1 MRIEGSDTRRRR
13 PHQSLPL
20 RQYRGTHGNVIEIL
34 VEHGV
39 SEFGRFASE
48 YKQLFDETPSE
59 TFRGQSG
66 DALAIDSEGEKSG
79 QFYLPEMTSCRLVLR
94 HEVPKVIE

>member
-1 MRIEGSDTRRRR
+1 MGIDGSNTRRR
-13 PHQSLPL
+13 PSHQSLL
-20 RQYRGTHGNVIEIL
+20 AFSLIAACSFLMSSG
-34 VEHGV
+34 

-66 DALAIDSEGEKSG
+66 DALAFDSEGEKSG
-79 QFYLPEMTSCRLVLR
+79 QFCLPEMTSCRPALR